1 MRVSIF
7 SALNLMIS
15 LQPSIGHGSASVNP
29 TRREL
34 VLWLSQPRMT
44 PREFSDYRS
53 VVLLWPS
60 RKAHPGPRPALLSL
74 GQDALNTPSGVN
86 VSTSLLGENVRTINL
101 RSIATA
107 LLN

>member
-7 SALNLMIS
+7 SALNLIIS
-15 LQPSIGHGSASVNP
+15 LQPSIGYGSASVNP

-60 RKAHPGPRPALLSL
+60 RKAITPDHDPRFFHWDRTLSTRL
-74 GQDALNTPSGVN
+74 VA
-86 VSTSLLGENVRTINL
+86 
-101 RSIATA
+101 
-107 LLN
+107 

>member
-34 VLWLSQPRMT
+34 VLWLTADDASRIQRLPVRC
-44 PREFSDYRS
+44 PALAFEESD
-53 VVLLWPS
+53 
-60 RKAHPGPRPALLSL
+60 HPGPRPALLSL

>member
-34 VLWLSQPRMT
+34 VLWLSVLEGPETRFQMH
-44 PREFSDYRS
+44 SSYR
-53 VVLLWPS
+53 
-60 RKAHPGPRPALLSL
+60 
-74 GQDALNTPSGVN
+74 
-86 VSTSLLGENVRTINL
+86 
-101 RSIATA
+101 
-107 LLN
+107 

>member
-1 MRVSIF
+1 MRVSIS
-7 SALNLMIS
+7 SALYLMIS

-60 RKAHPGPRPALLSL
+60 RKAITRDARFFTGPM
-74 GQDALNTPSGVN
+74 TPSTRLV
-86 VSTSLLGENVRTINL
+86 
-101 RSIATA
+101 A
-107 LLN
+107 